1 MRNLPKRPA
10 RNVPEQ
16 QKRRLLRWLEA
27 WEEHQAF
34 AAIEFEPSEGS
45 GGSIDPERLAS
56 LIEPFDSQLVEG
68 QIRLMPAH
76 GEEEPLLLL
85 LIKPWNEA
93 DYLVAPFTAIGEPAT
108 PTELKLRDHMLY
120 SSLCLWNTRT
130 LPRTLLSESWVVDE
144 CDESEMADVHA
155 ILEVAMLGS
164 DVPEHLLEKTGAPIF
179 RSEDPRIDY
188 QDQYLRAFGVWIAS
202 VPSTK
207 QPAGELFTLHFSA
220 PSPDALAASSGRT
233 EFIKEENWFESDPRT
248 HSVVFFPHQDGEHLE
263 CNLYKLGVADT
274 RSSEF
279 DGYVL
284 QFKSG
289 ERSAPIEDGR
299 VVFKRSS
306 GLEDICFT
314 GPNGETIRL
323 APKGD

>member
-289 ERSAPIEDGR
+289 ERSAPVEDGR
-299 VVFKRSS
+299 VVFKRSA
-306 GLEDICFT
+306 GLEDIRLT
-314 GPNGETIRL
+314 GPDGRTVRL
-323 APKGD
+323 ASKGG